1 MYVFLEFFFSSRRR
15 HTRCALVT
23 GVQTCALPIF
33 SEKLQRRIAERAAA
47 SGDIRPL
54 AMDLRE
60 QIEALMMIDDEFRV
74 WGKTDGR
81 GLVVRSEE
89 PVDFHPINKT
99 ANVVRVD
106 SLDDAVKWVNVA
118 TQTIGFYP
126 FARMPDYPDR
136 LTSGGAQRTA

>member
-1 MYVFLEFFFSSRRR
+1 MVGREAFASEAATDKAADLASADVMTLNQEAFVASRFVYVEGSQEQVDR
-15 HTRCALVT
+15 
-23 GVQTCALPIF
+23 F

-89 PVDFHPINKT
+89 SVDFPTFNKT
-99 ANVVRVD
+99 
-106 SLDDAVKWVNVA
+106 VNVA
-118 TQTIGFYP
+118 RVISLDAAVQ
-126 FARMPDYPDR
+126 
-136 LTSGGAQRTA
+136 GGNAGTDEVRG